1 MIPVYLYIGPEFG
14 QRNDAIEKHKIEAE
28 KKFGVLDYHLL
39 YAQDISLGEVLALSY
54 SLLITLLYLFTCVI
68 IKPKATR
75 YIARLSFLF
84 TSSVVYV
91 FSVFPSK

>member
-39 YAQDISLGEVLALSY
+39 YAQDISLGEVLALLQGGS
-54 SLLITLLYLFTCVI
+54 
-68 IKPKATR
+68 
-75 YIARLSFLF
+75 
-84 TSSVVYV
+84 
-91 FSVFPSK
+91 